1 MKYSKIL
8 KKTICILC
16 VLATVFAFTA
26 CSKSKKISSS
36 SSGSAIPSN
45 VGKVTSEGYELPY
58 EYSDG
63 HVAVAKIVDDSKYK
77 NVENTGVTNTRYWLT
92 TSKPKKEDEDFYK
105 EYFKTLQPVKAKKAS
120 DSSVAYFDKER
131 RIVISNLNVWMADG
145 ETNYQFGI
153 EPCEDLSKS
162 EIWEAK

>member
-92 TSKPKKEDEDFYK
+92 TSKPKK
-105 EYFKTLQPVKAKKAS
+105 
-120 DSSVAYFDKER
+120 R
-131 RIVISNLNVWMADG
+131 G
-145 ETNYQFGI
+145 
-153 EPCEDLSKS
+153 
-162 EIWEAK
+162 

>member
-77 NVENTGVTNTRYWLT
+77 N
-92 TSKPKKEDEDFYK
+92 PKKRLRIFTK
-105 EYFKTLQPVKAKKAS
+105 NTSRLFSPLRQRRHPTHPSPTLTRREGSSFQTLTSGWPTVKQIT
-120 DSSVAYFDKER
+120 SSA
-131 RIVISNLNVWMADG
+131 LNRVK
-145 ETNYQFGI
+145 I
-153 EPCEDLSKS
+153 
-162 EIWEAK
+162 